1 MPSYSVVP
9 YSAVRKNILLIGR
22 LPLVGQNP
30 RAAAAP
36 PGRIPVRIL
45 RAALMKIYL
54 VGFMGAGKTTVGR
67 ELAARLDVPFFD
79 LDGLVEAAEKSS
91 IKEIFAQRGEPY
103 FRKRERD
110 VLRSTKHLD
119 SAVVATGGGTFTF
132 DENIQFIQG
141 EGLSVYL
148 SAPYSL
154 LRARIGDKA
163 AERPLFRDDTAA
175 HELLAARVR
184 YYRTADVTIEI
195 REDETP
201 GEIVERLILEL
212 PKGFLESAKRTAWRR
227 A

>member
-1 MPSYSVVP
+1 
-9 YSAVRKNILLIGR
+9 
-22 LPLVGQNP
+22 
-30 RAAAAP
+30 
-36 PGRIPVRIL
+36 
-45 RAALMKIYL
+45 MKIYL

-67 ELAARLDVPFFD
+67 ELSARVGAPFFD
-79 LDGLVEAAEKSS
+79 LDELIESAEKVS
-91 IKEIFAQRGEPY
+91 IKDVFATYGEGY

-110 VLRSTKHLD
+110 VLRSTRHLE

-132 DENIQFIQG
+132 DENIQFIQS

-154 LRARIGDKA
+154 LRGRIGEKA
-163 AERPLFRDDTAA
+163 AERPLFRDDVAA

-195 REDETP
+195 REEETP
-201 GEIVERLILEL
+201 SEIVERLILEL